1 MSTLPTRW
9 RPGLGDLVGGT
20 TAALVLMPIYGSLG
34 VLALAP
40 LGPGFV
46 SLGFVLGV
54 LAAALGN
61 VTTLLAGDRGTAL
74 CAPVSATALLVPGL
88 LLTLMA
94 RPGFQRSDGT
104 PDAALL
110 LLALAAAL
118 LLAGALQWALGR
130 LRLSAAIR
138 YVPYPVHAGFMLGVA
153 VLMVSAMWPRALG
166 LGPGQPLV
174 PALTMLGPLSVA
186 LLCAWLVI
194 WPPRWLGPVPGVLAA
209 LLAGSALHHATVHG
223 LGPAWGG
230 ATLGPLHL
238 QWPGAAWM
246 PRLADP
252 AVPALLL
259 ATAGPLV
266 LWAAVMAVTAALQT
280 LMAHAALD
288 LAAGRRGD
296 SESLARGHGIANAV
310 GGLLGLIS
318 VSTAASYASL
328 SQRAGAVGSASRLA
342 HAGTLVLGL
351 GAGAGLLAQLPMPVI
366 AGIFFALA
374 WSLVD
379 RWSRQTLA
387 DAARALRRWRWPPA
401 AQRGPLG
408 VMLLVAG
415 VSVQVSLVIGITLG
429 SLLAVLQFVR
439 SHIRAPVRR
448 VIGADRQPSH
458 RVRPAAA
465 AAWLRAQG
473 HRIVLVTL
481 DGPLFF
487 GTADAAARAI
497 QQQAALADEV
507 VLDFR
512 RVPELDASGAR
523 VLLQAATELR
533 MRGRRLLLAG
543 LSADDPRAQ
552 HLLAMDPAGL
562 LVPESFQPDADRAI
576 EQAEDRLLAADGL
589 LLPAAEPLSLAQTQL
604 GAALDAAARERLAA
618 VLGTRQVLAGE
629 GVFRRGEPGDALF
642 LLRSGQV
649 AITLPAARGGRRL
662 VSYAPGVVF
671 GEIGLLRG
679 TPRTADAVAETDAE
693 LWVLDRAAHDRLLR
707 EDPVLMGQLLRQLAL
722 QLSDRLAALTLTLE
736 ALDDAPAA
744 SLAASLAMSPAAP
757 PARS

>member
-1 MSTLPTRW
+1 MPSLPTRG
-9 RPGLGDLVGGT
+9 RPGLGDLVGGA
-20 TAALVLMPIYGSLG
+20 TAAMVLLPIYGSLG

-40 LGPGFV
+40 LGPGYV
-46 SLGFVLGV
+46 SLGFMLGV

-61 VTTLLAGDRGTAL
+61 VTTVLAGDRGTAI

-88 LLTLMA
+88 LLTLMS

-118 LLAGALQWALGR
+118 SLAGALQWALGR
-130 LRLSAAIR
+130 FRLSAAIR

-153 VLMVSAMWPRALG
+153 VLMVAAMWPHALG
-166 LGPGQPLV
+166 LVAGQPLV
-174 PALTMLGPLSVA
+174 PHLAMLGPISVA
-186 LLCAWLVI
+186 LLCAWLVT

-209 LLAGSALHHATVHG
+209 LLAGSALHHATVQW

-230 ATLGPLHL
+230 ATLGPLSL
-238 QWPGAAWM
+238 QWPAAAWL
-246 PRLADP
+246 PRLAD
-252 AVPALLL
+252 AGVPALLQSV
-259 ATAGPLV
+259 AGPVL
-266 LWAAVMAVTAALQT
+266 LWAGVVAVTATLQT

-288 LAAGRRGD
+288 MATGRRGD
-296 SESLARGHGIANAV
+296 SEALARGHGVANAV
-310 GGLLGLIS
+310 GGLLGLLS
-318 VSTAASYASL
+318 VSTAASYTSL
-328 SQRAGAVGSASRLA
+328 SQRAGAAGSASRLA
-342 HAGTLVLGL
+342 HAGALVLGL
-351 GAGAGLLAQLPMPVI
+351 SAGAGLLAHLPMPVI

-387 DAARALRRWRWPPA
+387 DAGRALRRWRSPSV

-415 VSVQVSLVIGITLG
+415 VSVQVSLVVGITFG
-429 SLLAVLQFVR
+429 CLLAVLQFVR
-439 SHIRAPVRR
+439 SHIRPPVRR
-448 VIGADRQPSH
+448 IVGADRQPSH

-465 AAWLRAQG
+465 ADWLRTQG

-497 QQQAALADEV
+497 EQQAALADEV

-523 VLLQAATELR
+523 VLLQAAAELR
-533 MRGRRLLLAG
+533 ARGRRLLLAG
-543 LSADDPRAQ
+543 LSADDPRAR
-552 HLLAMDPAGL
+552 HLMAMDPAGL
-562 LVPESFQPDADRAI
+562 LVPGSFQPDADRAI
-576 EQAEDRLLAADGL
+576 EQAEDRLLASAGL
-589 LLPAAEPLSLAQTQL
+589 LLHDAEPLLLAQTAL
-604 GAALDAAARERLAA
+604 GAGLDDAARGRLAA
-618 VLGTRQVLAGE
+618 VLGSRHVSAGE
-629 GVFRRGEPGDALF
+629 GVFRRGDPGDALF

-679 TPRTADAVAETDAE
+679 TPRSADAVAETDAE
-693 LWVLDRAAHDRLLR
+693 LWVLDRAAHDRLLI

-736 ALDDAPAA
+736 ALDDAA
-744 SLAASLAMSPAAP
+744 AAP
-757 PARS
+757 PVRS